1 MDSCQICGIIA
12 LSMLALVGII
22 LGVKKIDTDKK
33 ADAERRQTATAS
45 TERIASDNTWSLY
58 ENERALRIQAETR
71 EGIVRNQL
79 ARERAK
85 SARLERLLAAAEAE
99 KKVSA

>member
-12 LSMLALVGII
+12 LSFLALVGII
-22 LGVKKIDTDKK
+22 LGTKEIKSAHDADIEKRKITS
-33 ADAERRQTATAS
+33 AS

-85 SARLERLLAAAEAE
+85 SARLERLLAEAE